1 MHVSICGLLYMSNRQ
16 FSVDS
21 LSTDMSLFAP
31 RETMFSGDFQ
41 QTAIK
46 LPWEAA
52 GLYLLPVVWLLC
64 HLSLNANQTKES
76 ELKINHLRHVQYENV
91 FV

>member
-16 FSVDS
+16 FSVDR

-46 LPWEAA
+46 LP
-52 GLYLLPVVWLLC
+52 
-64 HLSLNANQTKES
+64 
-76 ELKINHLRHVQYENV
+76 
-91 FV
+91 